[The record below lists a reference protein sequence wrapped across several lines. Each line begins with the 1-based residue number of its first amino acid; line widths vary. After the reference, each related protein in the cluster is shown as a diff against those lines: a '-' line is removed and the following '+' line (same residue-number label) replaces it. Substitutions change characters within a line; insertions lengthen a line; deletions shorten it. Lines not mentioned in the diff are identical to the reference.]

1 MFPCGPWTPVK
12 RGVEAC
18 MFLNKLF
25 PEQQQ
30 GLAHILRTGERFLDY
45 LLSSVFA
52 AVLLI
57 LRGEFYSFQNNQLK
71 QAKIFFYFS
80 CLGLGFTQ
88 VLSVMNLLPCNLR
101 TIMQMAQFF
110 KCWHPARDALF
121 LCFNNHTHIV

>member
-18 MFLNKLF
+18 MFLNQLF

-57 LRGEFYSFQNNQLK
+57 LRGEFYRFQNNQLK
-71 QAKIFFYFS
+71 QAKIFFNFS

-88 VLSVMNLLPCNLR
+88 VLSVMNLLPWNLR
-101 TIMQMAQFF
+101 T
-110 KCWHPARDALF
+110 
-121 LCFNNHTHIV
+121 